1 MSKIV
6 LIGGGTGLSTFARVI
21 KDFVTSLTLIV
32 AVTDDGGS
40 SGILREALGMP
51 PPGDVR
57 NNIIAL
63 ADDEKL
69 LTKVFSHRFSA
80 PAMNGHSLGNIII
93 AGLMEMCGGF
103 SEAVLTASR
112 MLKIKG
118 IVLPVA
124 EDLVSLVGE
133 LDDGTIVKGESRVSA
148 AGKRLKKVSLDRAC
162 EALPEVSDSLVSA
175 DTIIIGPGSL
185 FTSVVPNFL
194 VSGVKEALK
203 RSQARKIYVCNIM
216 TQPGE
221 TDDFSLAKHVQIAES
236 YCGVEFDLIFWTEI
250 GGVASSVLSRYE
262 EKGSRPVENDM
273 ISDGRV
279 KVITGA
285 TTEFIDDGRRRPVL
299 RHSRAGIISIL
310 HELGLLGE
318 EGI

>member
-1 MSKIV
+1 MSKTV
-6 LIGGGTGLSTFARVI
+6 LVGGGTGLSTFARVI

-40 SGILREALGMP
+40 SGLLREAIGMP

-63 ADDEKL
+63 ADDEEL
-69 LTKVFSHRFSA
+69 LTKVFSHRFKA
-80 PAMNGHSLGNIII
+80 PAMNGHSLGNIVI

-103 SEAVLTASR
+103 PEAVLTASR

-118 IVLPVA
+118 RVLPVT
-124 EDLVSLVGE
+124 EDLVNLVGV
-133 LDDGTIVKGESRVSA
+133 LDDGTVVKGESRVSA
-148 AGKRLKKVSLDRAC
+148 AGKRLRKVSLDRTC
-162 EALPEVSDSLVSA
+162 EALPEVTDALVLA
-175 DTIIIGPGSL
+175 DTIIVGPGSL

-203 RSQARKIYVCNIM
+203 RSQARKIYICNIM

-221 TDDFSLAKHVQIAES
+221 TDDFSLANHVEIAES
-236 YCGVEFDLIFWTEI
+236 YCGADFDLIFWTEI
-250 GGVASSVLSRYE
+250 GGAVSSVLSRYE

-273 ISDGRV
+273 ISDDRV
-279 KVITGA
+279 KVIAGA
-285 TTEFIDDGRRRPVL
+285 TTELINNGRRRLVL
-299 RHSRAGIISIL
+299 RHSRASIISIL
-310 HELGLLGE
+310 HELGMLGE